1 MKGLAIAKAEKV
13 RFEVDASK
21 NLKYAIFQL
30 LETEFFLFTEV
41 LWKFGKDF
49 LRDLLPLN
57 EDLTNRQILYV
68 KWSYHTIFDQ
78 QILKYFLK
86 FGEKKSTV

>member
-30 LETEFFLFTEV
+30 FETEFFLFTEV
-41 LWKFGKDF
+41 FWNFGKDF

-57 EDLTNRQILYV
+57 EDLTSR
-68 KWSYHTIFDQ
+68 
-78 QILKYFLK
+78 
-86 FGEKKSTV
+86 